1 MSFALRQVWSNM
13 MSLILV
19 PLYAA
24 ISIINWPLLWLLPQ
38 LDVFNF
44 WTTALYVSVAL
55 CVVTFFGM
63 VSAGRAKFSDLW
75 TSKQELEIREWQNR
89 HKGD

>member
-1 MSFALRQVWSNM
+1 MNLIFA
-13 MSLILV
+13 
-19 PLYAA
+19 PLNAA
-24 ISIINWPLLWLLPQ
+24 ISIINRPLLWLFPQ

-44 WTTALYVSVAL
+44 WVTVLYVAVAL

-63 VSAGRAKFSDLW
+63 VLTGRAKFSDLW
-75 TSKQELEIREWQNR
+75 TSKQKLEIREWQER

>member
-1 MSFALRQVWSNM
+1 
-13 MSLILV
+13 MSLIFA

-24 ISIINWPLLWLLPQ
+24 ISIINKPLSWLFPQ

-44 WTTALYVSVAL
+44 WITVLYFAVAL
-55 CVVTFFGM
+55 CVLTFFGM
-63 VSAGRAKFSDLW
+63 VLARRAKYSDLW
-75 TSKQELEIREWQNR
+75 TSKQNLEIREWQER

>member
-1 MSFALRQVWSNM
+1 
-13 MSLILV
+13 MSLIFA

-24 ISIINWPLLWLLPQ
+24 ISIINRPLLWFFPQ

-44 WTTALYVSVAL
+44 WVTVLYVAVAL

-63 VSAGRAKFSDLW
+63 VLTGRAKFSDLW
-75 TSKQELEIREWQNR
+75 TSKQKLEIREWQEC
-89 HKGD
+89 HKDD

>member
-1 MSFALRQVWSNM
+1 
-13 MSLILV
+13 
-19 PLYAA
+19 
-24 ISIINWPLLWLLPQ
+24 LLPQ

-44 WTTALYVSVAL
+44 WVTVLYVAVAL

-63 VSAGRAKFSDLW
+63 ILTERAKFSDLW
-75 TSKQELEIREWQNR
+75 TSKQKLEIREWQER

>member
-1 MSFALRQVWSNM
+1 
-13 MSLILV
+13 MSLIFA

-24 ISIINWPLLWLLPQ
+24 ISIINRPLRWLFPQ

-44 WTTALYVSVAL
+44 WVTVLYVAVAL

-63 VSAGRAKFSDLW
+63 VLTGRAKFSDLW
-75 TSKQELEIREWQNR
+75 TSKQKLEIREWQER

>member
-1 MSFALRQVWSNM
+1 
-13 MSLILV
+13 MSLIFA

-24 ISIINWPLLWLLPQ
+24 ISIINRPLLWLFPQ

-44 WTTALYVSVAL
+44 WITVLYVAVAL

-63 VSAGRAKFSDLW
+63 VLTGHAKFSDLW
-75 TSKQELEIREWQNR
+75 TPKQEFEARASGN
-89 HKGD
+89 

>member
-1 MSFALRQVWSNM
+1 
-13 MSLILV
+13 MSLIFA

-24 ISIINWPLLWLLPQ
+24 ISIVNRPLLWLFPQ

-44 WTTALYVSVAL
+44 WITVLYIAAAL

-63 VSAGRAKFSDLW
+63 VLTGHSKFSDLW
-75 TSKQELEIREWQNR
+75 TSKQKLEIREWQEC

>member
-1 MSFALRQVWSNM
+1 
-13 MSLILV
+13 MSLIFA

-24 ISIINWPLLWLLPQ
+24 ISIINRPLLWLFPQ

-44 WTTALYVSVAL
+44 WVTVLYVAVAL

-63 VSAGRAKFSDLW
+63 VLTGRAKFSDLW
-75 TSKQELEIREWQNR
+75 TSKKLEIREWQER

>member
-1 MSFALRQVWSNM
+1 MGQGRINT
-13 MSLILV
+13 MSLTFA

-24 ISIINWPLLWLLPQ
+24 ISIINRPLLWFFPQ

-44 WTTALYVSVAL
+44 WVTVLYVAVAL

-63 VSAGRAKFSDLW
+63 VLTGRAKFSDLW
-75 TSKQELEIREWQNR
+75 TSKQKLEIREW
-89 HKGD
+89 